1 MSTAEYANPGT
12 LDRHTPARRA
22 LLGAAETAPAARLA
36 AAEMVEP
43 AYLDLAEK
51 LQFEDELYD
60 LHRRIFDGFDKASFV
75 KYVVD
80 SKAEHTWIR
89 LFRGEGG
96 ELGGYTAV
104 HVYEREIDGRMTAIV
119 RCQTGTL
126 RKYRGANIVGGFF
139 ADRVLRYLLLHPL
152 RPLYFVGLAVHPSSY
167 SQLVR
172 YTDEVWPREG
182 VETPPE
188 TLELME
194 EIADVFG
201 IERVDQENALVR
213 HGGWQTLDSSDDRA
227 YWERSERPGVQFFL
241 RTNPGYVDG
250 HALFT
255 LAPYTIGSVT
265 RGIVRYARAKGER
278 RVRTLAARARAGIA
292 ALLPGRAA
300 ALLPASAG

>member
-1 MSTAEYANPGT
+1 
-12 LDRHTPARRA
+12 
-22 LLGAAETAPAARLA
+22 
-36 AAEMVEP
+36 MVEP

-89 LFRGEGG
+89 LYRGEYGK
-96 ELGGYTAV
+96 LGGYTAV

-126 RKYRGANIVGGFF
+126 RKYRGANIVSGFF
-139 ADRVLRYLLLHPL
+139 ADRVLRYLLAHPL

-188 TLELME
+188 ILALME
-194 EIADVFG
+194 EIGDTFG
-201 IERVDQENALVR
+201 IQRVDPENPLVR
-213 HGGWQTLDSSDDRA
+213 RGGWQTLDSSDDRA
-227 YWERSERPGVQFFL
+227 YWERCERPGVQFFL

-255 LAPYTIGSVT
+255 IAPYTLGSVT
-265 RGIVRYARAKGER
+265 RGIARFVRAKGER
-278 RVRTLAARARAGIA
+278 RIRTLAAGVRTGLA

-300 ALLPASAG
+300 ARLPAPAV